1 MYFRRDNM
9 QIIFF
14 STNQNI
20 IEELTQRHQIKNGI
34 SVYDLDSL
42 HEAIQQHKESI
53 VICDY
58 DSVAHDLNMLITS
71 NTLPK
76 NCVVLETAPALSTG
90 KSLILHGVKAYG
102 NSRMLSVHYFQMIQ
116 TIKKNNIWTYPE
128 LTVALT
134 QTQKKPQLSEDAR
147 EIIDTR
153 LTQKEHEAVMLV
165 LEGLTNEA
173 ISQELGITLRT
184 VKAHITSIFSKLHVN
199 DRISL
204 VLLLKQ

>member
-1 MYFRRDNM
+1 M

-14 STNQNI
+14 STNQNMI
-20 IEELTQRHQIKNGI
+20 NEWIQRHQINNSI
-34 SVYDLDSL
+34 SAYDLESL
-42 HEAIQQHKESI
+42 HEATKNNKDAI
-53 VICDY
+53 VVCDY
-58 DSVAHDLNMLITS
+58 DSVAHDLNILIAS

-76 NCVVLETAPALSTG
+76 NCVVLETSPAISTG

-116 TIKKNNIWTYPE
+116 TLQENNIWTYPE
-128 LTVALT
+128 LTIALT
-134 QTQKKPQLSEDAR
+134 QTEKKPQLSKDAQ
-147 EIIDTR
+147 EIIKTR
-153 LTQKEHEAVMLV
+153 LTQKEQDVVQLV

-173 ISQELGITLRT
+173 ISQELDITLRT
-184 VKAHITSIFSKLHVN
+184 VKAHISSIFSKLHVN